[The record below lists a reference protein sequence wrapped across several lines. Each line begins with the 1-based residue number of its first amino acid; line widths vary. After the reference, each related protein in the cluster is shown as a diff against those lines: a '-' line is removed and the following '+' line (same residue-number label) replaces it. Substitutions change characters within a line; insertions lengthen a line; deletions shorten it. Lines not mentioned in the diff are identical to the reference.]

1 MVFLRAPSC
10 RGFSVLELM
19 VTVAVLLIGLTIVVP
34 GLGQLVQSNKL
45 VSTSNELQLA
55 MTYARMEAIRQNRAV
70 VFCHS
75 IDGSTCSV
83 VPEGGWQGW
92 LIRAAGTSFGTE
104 TGAVLRTGLLS
115 GGALQ
120 VRSGTQLS
128 ASKDAI
134 VFVATGQLRSFTTS
148 QPLTDVL
155 QLCMAQAGLT
165 NNIRQLTFKSSG
177 KIKLVSVDG
186 AGECE

>member
-1 MVFLRAPSC
+1 M
-10 RGFSVLELM
+10 LELM

-34 GLGQLVQSNKL
+34 GLSQLVQSNKL
-45 VSTSNELQLA
+45 VSTSSELQLA

-75 IDGSTCSV
+75 VDSSSCSV
-83 VPEGGWQGW
+83 APDDGWQGW
-92 LIRAAGTSFGTE
+92 LIRAAGTSFGSE
-104 TGAVLRTGLLS
+104 TGSVLRTGVLS

-120 VRSGTQLS
+120 VRSGSQLT
-128 ASKDAI
+128 ASKDAML
-134 VFVATGQLRSFTTS
+134 FVATGQLRSFTTS

-155 QLCMAQAGLT
+155 QICMAQPGLT
-165 NNIRQLTFKSSG
+165 NNIRQLKFKSSG
-177 KIKLVSVDG
+177 KIKLISVDG